1 MLLDVL
7 FDLLL
12 SFGFTLGLGFGLA
25 DTLVAF
31 ELHVEYLLVDLLLLC
46 FFVFFVANVVHLG
59 GRAADKVRPTVG
71 L

>member
-1 MLLDVL
+1 LLLDVL

-12 SFGFTLGLGFGLA
+12 SFGFTFGLSFGLA
-25 DTLVAF
+25 HTLVAF

-46 FFVFFVANVVHLG
+46 FFVFFVANVVHLS
-59 GRAADKVRPTVG
+59 GRAADQVRPTVG